1 MQGREAGFLILR
13 ALDNDNKIQF
23 CIGGDTGISCTL
35 DKIERGKY
43 GLIKVQCLPIES
55 QKWYQLRVSVRGN
68 QFDCYVY
75 DNGSL
80 AVHYQATD
88 NSFPNGRVGLQTG
101 LSTWRFRNISVTSPD
116 GSVLWN
122 GLPAPDS
129 AARAPTNAPSEG
141 RPKLPAG
148 NPPQLS
154 NSAPEKRDQ
163 PVAAVDPLPAGSVW
177 KGTRT
182 YREGELA
189 GNTVS
194 YELHVRER
202 NGKSSTA

>member
-1 MQGREAGFLILR
+1 MQADGNGFPDLILFGRADWTDYDFTADLYRMQGREAGFLILR

-43 GLIKVQCLPIES
+43 GLIKVQRLPIES

-88 NSFPNGRVGLQTG
+88 NSFPNGRVGLCRRG
-101 LSTWRFRNISVTSPD
+101 
-116 GSVLWN
+116 
-122 GLPAPDS
+122 
-129 AARAPTNAPSEG
+129 
-141 RPKLPAG
+141 
-148 NPPQLS
+148 
-154 NSAPEKRDQ
+154 
-163 PVAAVDPLPAGSVW
+163 
-177 KGTRT
+177 
-182 YREGELA
+182 
-189 GNTVS
+189 
-194 YELHVRER
+194 
-202 NGKSSTA
+202 